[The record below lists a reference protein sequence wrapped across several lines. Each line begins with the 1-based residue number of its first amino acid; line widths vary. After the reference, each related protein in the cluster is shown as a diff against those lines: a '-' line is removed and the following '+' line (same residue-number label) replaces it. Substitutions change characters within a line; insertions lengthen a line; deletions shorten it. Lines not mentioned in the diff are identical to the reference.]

1 MFANRLFAS
10 IHLCALVI
18 RANKSLNFKEVSEI
32 VPAPGAHRLPSF
44 LILLERESLFNP
56 MKIMCLP
63 LCFFSRLPKKN
74 FAEKIAIL

>member
-18 RANKSLNFKEVSEI
+18 RVNKSLNFKEVSEI

-44 LILLERESLFNP
+44 LILLERISFQSNENHVPTALFL
-56 MKIMCLP
+56 LP
-63 LCFFSRLPKKN
+63 S
-74 FAEKIAIL
+74 AEKEFR